1 MARYMFFFNPKYVSL
16 WICQYESQS
25 YIFVYDA
32 TALCPLGI
40 MQTCIKSQHNIDEFL
55 WQLNLAC
62 LTDEIF
68 CSGFLLCLIVFCL
81 KSIERKKLVWYL
93 LWWEYWAYTLKALCT
108 CKMSLKWRF
117 FFINPKQH
125 SCHDEDLHRNCFHL
139 FVCAAQLRSLVLE
152 MQRFNGSN
160 RANWSVFD
168 SWCVLRLT
176 DYNNQRL
183 RSVSGCVRLYNL
195 IP

>member
-1 MARYMFFFNPKYVSL
+1 MARYMFFSLGHNPKYVSL

-68 CSGFLLCLIVFCL
+68 CNGFLLCLIVFCL

-117 FFINPKQH
+117 FLSTQSNIAVMMKIFIEIA
-125 SCHDEDLHRNCFHL
+125 STYL
-139 FVCAAQLRSLVLE
+139 FVPL
-152 MQRFNGSN
+152 
-160 RANWSVFD
+160 
-168 SWCVLRLT
+168 SWEALC
-176 DYNNQRL
+176 
-183 RSVSGCVRLYNL
+183 
-195 IP
+195 

>member
-1 MARYMFFFNPKYVSL
+1 MSNSVLFKIYREKEVGVVL
-16 WICQYESQS
+16 VVVGI
-25 YIFVYDA
+25 
-32 TALCPLGI
+32 LGLH
-40 MQTCIKSQHNIDEFL
+40 IKSFMHLQNVTEM
-55 WQLNLAC
+55 
-62 LTDEIF
+62 EI
-68 CSGFLLCLIVFCL
+68 
-81 KSIERKKLVWYL
+81 
-93 LWWEYWAYTLKALCT
+93 
-108 CKMSLKWRF
+108 